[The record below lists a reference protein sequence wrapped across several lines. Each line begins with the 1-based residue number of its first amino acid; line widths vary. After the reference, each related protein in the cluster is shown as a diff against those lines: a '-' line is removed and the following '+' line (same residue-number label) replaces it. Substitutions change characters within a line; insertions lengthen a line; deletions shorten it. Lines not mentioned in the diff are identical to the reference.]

1 MIRRLASAFG
11 NLLDSLLFTPD
22 GVCPICRRVLFF
34 TDDWLCASCR
44 SELTHNSG
52 EICERCGAS
61 LRNGEDRVCVSCS
74 SLEGSESLS
83 GGFIWLR
90 YKSGCGSVVRRIKS
104 GKAAQLGRI
113 CGREMG
119 SEMVKSGFLE
129 KTGQDVL
136 IAPVPLHPQR
146 LQERGYNQS
155 RVLAEG
161 IAAASGFEV
170 APEDS
175 FRRIRKTPH
184 QAWLGR
190 KERLTNVQDAFAAS
204 EDVFRGRTVLLVDD
218 VKTTG
223 ATLVSAASAILS
235 AGANKVYCA
244 CLTDAA

>member
-1 MIRRLASAFG
+1 MNRFSRMAGGLADW
-11 NLLDSLLFTPD
+11 LLYTPD

-44 SELTHNSG
+44 SQLSHNSG
-52 EICERCGAS
+52 ETCVRCGAS
-61 LRNGEDRVCVSCS
+61 LRNGEDSVCVSCS
-74 SLEGSESLS
+74 GLDGSEMLS

-90 YKSGCGSVVRRIKS
+90 YKSGCGAIVRRIKS
-104 GKAAQLGRI
+104 GSAPQLGQI
-113 CGREMG
+113 CGHEMGREMNAG
-119 SEMVKSGFLE
+119 GFIEL
-129 KTGQDVL
+129 TGPDVL
-136 IAPVPLHPQR
+136 IAAVPLHPDR
-146 LQERGYNQS
+146 LVERGYNQS
-155 RVLAEG
+155 RMLAQG
-161 IAAASGFEV
+161 IAETTGFEL

-190 KERLTNVQDAFAAS
+190 KERMSNIRGAFSAAPG
-204 EDVFRGRTVLLVDD
+204 VFSGRTVLIVDD

-223 ATLVSAASAILS
+223 ATLVSAAGAILS